1 MPLSLSEVIHLGTLL
16 RVLKFGRITSKV
28 TIVFFA
34 VKAQRAVLRE
44 RIVYST
50 ELGYFEDDFG
60 LQIVIVL

>member
-1 MPLSLSEVIHLGTLL
+1 ME
-16 RVLKFGRITSKV
+16 RITLKV

-44 RIVYST
+44 RIVDST
-50 ELGYFEDDFG
+50 ELGYVEDDFG